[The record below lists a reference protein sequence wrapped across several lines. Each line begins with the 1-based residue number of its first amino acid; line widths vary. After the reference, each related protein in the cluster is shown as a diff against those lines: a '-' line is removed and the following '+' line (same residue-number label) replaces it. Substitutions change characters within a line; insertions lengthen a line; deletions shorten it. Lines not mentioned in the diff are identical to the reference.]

1 VVRAFRRAL
10 RGFFRH
16 QGFFL
21 AAGLSFFFLICLVPL
36 LFLAVSVAGFVLSS
50 ETAARRVIG
59 QLAQIIPVYQR
70 EITRSLLG
78 IVAARR
84 LSGILG
90 TVILVLFSTQ
100 LFAAIRLV
108 LNRVLGIR
116 GRGFWRGPTFDVAMI
131 VLITPFFLATI
142 AVTDLF
148 TWFKVAVFRPARIP
162 RFLVELMGIGLG
174 VLFSTTMFFFIYY
187 FVPRRTV
194 PPRVALAGAL
204 LTSLLWEVAKQLFRL
219 YIVNVGVYGQIYG
232 PLGVLVALVMF
243 VYYSATIFVLGAEFI
258 RSLKDGGASPRPS
271 AG

>member
-1 VVRAFRRAL
+1 VSA
-10 RGFFRH
+10 RG
-16 QGFFL
+16 
-21 AAGLSFFFLICLVPL
+21 
-36 LFLAVSVAGFVLSS
+36 
-50 ETAARRVIG
+50 
-59 QLAQIIPVYQR
+59 
-70 EITRSLLG
+70 
-78 IVAARR
+78 

-116 GRGFWRGPTFDVAMI
+116 GRGFWRGPAFDIVMI
-131 VLITPFFLATI
+131 VLITPFFLATV
-142 AVTDLF
+142 AATDLF

-162 RFLVELMGIGLG
+162 RVLIELMGISLG
-174 VLFSTTMFFFIYY
+174 VLFSTTMFFLLYY
-187 FVPRRTV
+187 FVPRRIV

-204 LTSLLWEVAKQLFRL
+204 LTSLLWEMAKQLFRL

-243 VYYSATIFVLGAEFI
+243 VYYSATVFVLGAEFV
-258 RSLKDGGASPRPS
+258 RALKGGPAGPRTSS